1 MLTLKIKSFEELS
14 AREVYEILGARC
26 DVFTVEQ
33 KICYPDA
40 DGVDLHSL
48 HVWLEAHD
56 GTVEAYL
63 RLYREDDGAGKTA
76 GAYDS
81 PAAEAHDSTTAGAHD
96 STIAGPV
103 HMGRVL
109 TRRHGEG
116 LGRRVVEAG
125 IEAAWTRMGADEIRL
140 HSQEYCIGFYEKMG
154 FRVCSSLFDEAGIPH
169 AEMRLLRG

>member
-48 HVWLEAHD
+48 HVWLETRD

-63 RLYREDDGAGKTA
+63 RLYREDDGAGKPT
-76 GAYDS
+76 G
-81 PAAEAHDSTTAGAHD
+81 AHDSTT
-96 STIAGPV
+96 AGPV

-125 IEAAWTRMGADEIRL
+125 IEAAWTRMGANEILL

-154 FRVCSSLFDEAGIPH
+154 FRVCSGLFDEAGIPH

>member
-48 HVWLEAHD
+48 HVWLETRD

-63 RLYREDDGAGKTA
+63 RLYREDDGAGKTT
-76 GAYDS
+76 G
-81 PAAEAHDSTTAGAHD
+81 AHDSTT
-96 STIAGPV
+96 AGPV

-125 IEAAWTRMGADEIRL
+125 IEAAWTRMGANEILL

-154 FRVCSSLFDEAGIPH
+154 FRVCSGLFDEAGIPH

>member
-48 HVWLEAHD
+48 HVWLETRD

-76 GAYDS
+76 GAC
-81 PAAEAHDSTTAGAHD
+81 DSTT
-96 STIAGPV
+96 AGPV

-125 IEAAWTRMGADEIRL
+125 IEAAWTRMGANEILL

-154 FRVCSSLFDEAGIPH
+154 FRVCSGLFDEAGIPH